1 MTYSCFKDYQ
11 FVKASQKRLQ
21 TNKEGEISI
30 IYKILNKSKNLTIFI
45 LFFSLMLL
53 ASCGK
58 NFPLIEK
65 QINPDSASQLNL
77 DFTNPRNQI
86 IGGQEITSKLDPIAK
101 TTVLIYNI
109 LTRQICTGSLLEN
122 NLILTAAHC
131 VHRQTQSMLIYFIQN
146 SRTAT
151 KEMSRLVTGAVTHP
165 LWVTNKNNQKDA
177 GDIALLKY
185 LGETPQGYTAA
196 TFLPNPS
203 YLLNNTPI
211 VLAGY
216 GIADSRTKQG
226 SEILRQTATAI
237 SNNRYSYTEIQVDQ
251 RLGRGSCH
259 GDSGGPAFIVINGT
273 HYLWGIL
280 SRGDQDRED
289 KCNQFSLYTLILA
302 HYKWI
307 QETAKALILNPNLNQ
322 VSMAA
327 K

>member
-1 MTYSCFKDYQ
+1 
-11 FVKASQKRLQ
+11 
-21 TNKEGEISI
+21 
-30 IYKILNKSKNLTIFI
+30 
-45 LFFSLMLL
+45 MLL
-53 ASCGK
+53 VSCGK
-58 NFPLIEK
+58 NFPTIEN
-65 QINPDSASQLNL
+65 QNNSDPSAHLSIDPTVPLSS
-77 DFTNPRNQI
+77 I
-86 IGGQEITSKLDPIAK
+86 IGGQEIASKLDPIAK
-101 TTVLIYNI
+101 TTVLIYNT

-131 VHRQTQSMLIYFIQN
+131 VHRQIQSMLIYFIQN

-165 LWVTNKNNQKDA
+165 LWVTNKNNLKDA
-177 GDIALLKY
+177 GDMALLKY
-185 LGETPQGYTAA
+185 SGDAPQGYTAT

-203 YLLNNTPI
+203 YLLNNTPV

-216 GIADSRTKQG
+216 GVSDSRTKQG
-226 SEILRQTATAI
+226 SEILRQTATVI
-237 SNNRYSYTEIQVDQ
+237 SNNRYAYTEIQLDQ

-289 KCNQFSLYTLILA
+289 KCNQFSIYTLILA

-307 QETAKALILNPNLNQ
+307 QDTAKALTLNPNLNQ

>member
-1 MTYSCFKDYQ
+1 MTYSSFKDYQ
-11 FVKASQKRLQ
+11 FVKASQKRLE

-30 IYKILNKSKNLTIFI
+30 IYKILDKPKKLTIFI
-45 LFFSLMLL
+45 LCFLLMLL

-58 NFPLIEK
+58 NFPLIER
-65 QINPDSASQLNL
+65 QNNPDSASQLHL
-77 DFTNPRNQI
+77 DLTNPRNQI

-122 NLILTAAHC
+122 NIILTAAHC
-131 VHRQTQSMLIYFIQN
+131 VHRQPQSMLIYFIQN
-146 SRTAT
+146 SKTAT
-151 KEMSRLVTGAVTHP
+151 KDMSRLVTGAVTHP
-165 LWVTNKNNQKDA
+165 LWVTNKNNLKDA
-177 GDIALLKY
+177 GDIALLKFS
-185 LGETPQGYTAA
+185 GNVPQDYTAT
-196 TFLPNPS
+196 TFLPNVS
-203 YLLNNTPI
+203 YLLNNTPV

-216 GIADSRTKQG
+216 GVADSITKQG
-226 SEILRQTATAI
+226 SEILRQTTTAI
-237 SNNRYSYTEIQVDQ
+237 SNNRYAYTEIQVDQ

-289 KCNQFSLYTLILA
+289 KCNQFSIYTLILA
-302 HYKWI
+302 HFKWI
-307 QETAKALILNPNLNQ
+307 QDAAKALMLNPNLYQ
-322 VSMAA
+322 VSMAI